1 MTTALGC
8 RPKFYAIT
16 HDILGDP
23 FWEVFRRGLIDA
35 AARYDVDVE
44 HLRPGKF
51 SPELQAGL
59 IAGAVQAR
67 PDGLISTVPDV
78 AAVDAPLRAAAA
90 AKIPLICIN
99 AADPRPAAE
108 RIPYLFYV
116 GGDDRRAGR
125 MAAAYLFDHTGSR
138 AALCVDHYM
147 HEHICHNERW
157 HGFAEV
163 CRERGR
169 SVERLR
175 IPGEDKARSVEA
187 VADFLARHPDV
198 DAILTLGPP
207 GAIAV
212 LAAQE
217 KRAGQGRRHH
227 LTFDVSP
234 LQIDGIRSGKI
245 VATIDSQQYL
255 QGYLSVAALWLHVV
269 QGFTLTSDIFTG
281 PAIVDAN
288 TVDAA
293 EGGMLRGIR

>member
-1 MTTALGC
+1 MAASAK

-23 FWEVFRRGLIDA
+23 FWEVFRRGLLDA

-51 SPELQAGL
+51 SPALQAGL
-59 IAGAVQAR
+59 IEGAVQAR
-67 PDGLISTVPDV
+67 PDGLIATIPDV

-99 AADPRPAAE
+99 AADPRPAPE
-108 RIPYLFYV
+108 RIPYLFYI

-125 MAAAYLFDHTGSR
+125 MAAQYLFDRTGSR

-147 HEHICHNERW
+147 YEHICHNDRW
-157 HGFAEV
+157 HGFAEAFH
-163 CRERGR
+163 ERGR
-169 SVERLR
+169 RVERLR
-175 IPGEDKARSVEA
+175 VPGENEQECIDAI
-187 VADFLARHPDV
+187 ADFLAHDPDI
-198 DAILTLGPP
+198 DAVLTLGPP

-212 LAAQE
+212 LGAERRLAD
-217 KRAGQGRRHH
+217 GGRRDH

-234 LQIDGIRSGKI
+234 LQIEGIRSGNI
-245 VATIDSQQYL
+245 VATIDSQQFL
-255 QGYLSVAALWLHVV
+255 QGYLSVASLWLHVV

-281 PAIVDAN
+281 PTIVDAAN
-288 TVDAA
+288 VDAA
-293 EGGMLRGIR
+293 EEGMRRGIR